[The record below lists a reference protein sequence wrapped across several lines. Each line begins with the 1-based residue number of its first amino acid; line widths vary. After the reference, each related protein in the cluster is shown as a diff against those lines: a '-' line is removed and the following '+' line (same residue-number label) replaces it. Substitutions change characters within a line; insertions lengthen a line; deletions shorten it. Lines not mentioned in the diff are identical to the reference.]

1 MLQRILNL
9 LFYAGLDK
17 ESYEQIHDEM
27 IRSNNKNI
35 LGFSAITA
43 FALLCL
49 TVYAIASRGPIYKN
63 VPTYIATCVVFIIMF
78 VLNRTLGKKYPAVV
92 MCSVYIFM
100 MVLLVF
106 GIYMGVFL
114 SPKQATVSF
123 IAIMMVLSGLF
134 YVKPI
139 GFIGVILTSVV
150 VYLILATRLQEGL
163 VLTANLVNS
172 ITYGFLSLATGTYIM
187 TIKASKYHT
196 DRINEFLSLT
206 DQMTGLGNR
215 RKFEAKLDELRTY
228 LKPVTV
234 ITMDINNLKK
244 TNDTLGHKAG
254 DELIKGSV
262 ECIQATFGK
271 HGESFRTG
279 GDEFVTF
286 ATDIS
291 AIEKELSEEFMEKV
305 KSWKGKTV
313 HTLSISFGLI
323 SSTAHPEMNIDELVT
338 ESDRL
343 MYEDKANYYRTMH
356 LEKRR

>member
-9 LFYAGLDK
+9 FFYAGLDK
-17 ESYEQIHDEM
+17 ESYRQIHDEM
-27 IRSNNKNI
+27 IRGNSKNI
-35 LGFSAITA
+35 LGFSAIVA
-43 FALLCL
+43 FSLFCL
-49 TVYAIASRGPIYKN
+49 TIYAMISGGAIYKN
-63 VPTYIATCVVFIIMF
+63 VPTYIATCVIFITMF
-78 VLNRTLGKKYPAVV
+78 VINKTLGKKHPMVV

-100 MVLLVF
+100 MALLVF

-123 IAIMMVLSGLF
+123 IAIMMTLAGLF

-150 VYLILATRLQEGL
+150 VYLILATRLLEGT

-172 ITYGFLSLATGTYIM
+172 VTYGFLSLATGTYIM

-215 RKFEAKLDELRTY
+215 RKFEAKLDELRKY

-262 ECIQATFGK
+262 ECILATFGK

-286 ATDIS
+286 TTDIS
-291 AIEKELSEEFMEKV
+291 SIEKELTEEFMEKV

-313 HTLSISFGLI
+313 HTLSIAFGLI
-323 SSTAHPEMNIDELVT
+323 SSTDHPEMNIDELVT

-343 MYEDKANYYRTMH
+343 MYEAKANYYRTMR
-356 LEKRR
+356 LGKRK

>member
-1 MLQRILNL
+1 MNL
-9 LFYAGLDK
+9 FFYAGLDK
-17 ESYEQIHDEM
+17 ESYRQIHDEM
-27 IRSNNKNI
+27 IRGNSKNI
-35 LGFSAITA
+35 LGFSAIVA
-43 FALLCL
+43 FSLFCL
-49 TVYAIASRGPIYKN
+49 TIYAMISGGAIYKN
-63 VPTYIATCVVFIIMF
+63 VPTYIATCVIFITMF
-78 VLNRTLGKKYPAVV
+78 VINKTLGKKHPMVV

-100 MVLLVF
+100 MALLVF

-123 IAIMMVLSGLF
+123 IAIMMTLAGLF

-150 VYLILATRLQEGL
+150 VYLILATRLLEGT

-172 ITYGFLSLATGTYIM
+172 VTYGFLSLATGTYIM

-215 RKFEAKLDELRTY
+215 RKFEAKLDELRKY

-262 ECIQATFGK
+262 ECILATFGK

-286 ATDIS
+286 TTDIS
-291 AIEKELSEEFMEKV
+291 SIEKELTEEFMEKV

-323 SSTAHPEMNIDELVT
+323 SSTDHPEMNIDELVT

-343 MYEDKANYYRTMH
+343 MYEAKANYYRTMRQ
-356 LEKRR
+356 EKRK